1 MRPLAPQYRA
11 MSFVLTLIGN
21 PADRLVDS
29 ATAAAARRAL
39 QAGGATCGAPDWLA
53 KGVACDLGFAGLDP
67 GDAGNLVRAALGAA
81 PVDVAV
87 LARAGRRK
95 RLLLADMDS
104 TIITAETLDELAA
117 EAGIADRITPITA
130 RVMRGEI
137 DFAEAVRQ
145 RVAMLAGLPVAALE
159 RSMARLRLS
168 PGAPALVRTM
178 RAHGAHTVL
187 VSGGF
192 EVFTAQVRRLAGF
205 DAELANRL
213 EFRDGAL
220 TGRVVEPILDRDG
233 KLAALRR
240 LTEARRL
247 APAETLA
254 VGDGAND
261 LAMIQA
267 AGLGVAWRAKP
278 MVADGAPV
286 RIDHGDLTALLYLQ
300 GYRAAEIVD

>member
-1 MRPLAPQYRA
+1 MRPVAPQYRA

-21 PADRLVDS
+21 PADRSVDPPT
-29 ATAAAARRAL
+29 ATAARRAL
-39 QAGGATCGAPDWLA
+39 RAGGATCGAPDWLA
-53 KGVACDLGFAGLDP
+53 EGVACDLGFAGLEP
-67 GDAGNLVRAALGAA
+67 GHAGSLVRAALGEK

-104 TIITAETLDELAA
+104 TIVTVETLDELAA
-117 EAGIADRITPITA
+117 EAGIADRIAPITA
-130 RVMRGEI
+130 RAMRGEI
-137 DFAEAVRQ
+137 DFAEAVRR
-145 RVAMLAGLPVAALE
+145 RVAMLAGLPMAALE
-159 RSMARLRLS
+159 RSLARLRLS
-168 PGAPALVRTM
+168 PGARPLVRTM

-187 VSGGF
+187 DSGGF
-192 EVFTAQVRRLAGF
+192 GVYTGRVRRLAGF
-205 DAELANRL
+205 DADLANRL
-213 EFRDGAL
+213 EWRDGAL
-220 TGRVVEPILDRDG
+220 TGRVVEPIFDRDG

-240 LTEARRL
+240 LTEERRL

-261 LAMIQA
+261 LDMVRA

-278 MVADGAPV
+278 ILAAGAPV

-300 GYRAAEIVD
+300 GYRASEFVD